1 MVIDKRNIQDFAVG
15 GFRPHGEV
23 ELWAEGP
30 VMRVIA
36 QGPFNREA
44 VRALGK
50 AVNDL
55 YQALGPDR
63 PICELIEY
71 RHSLL
76 ASPETLTTL
85 GDLLALMTR
94 LGIAQK
100 AIAIVVTDD
109 VEARDLML
117 PIVTKVYTDQGRAV
131 ASFSSVAEAQAWL
144 TQQLGR

>member
-1 MVIDKRNIQDFAVG
+1 MVIDKRNIQDFAAG

-44 VRALGK
+44 VLALGK

-55 YQALGPDR
+55 YQELGPER
-63 PICELIEY
+63 PVCELVEY
-71 RHSLL
+71 RGSLL
-76 ASPETLTTL
+76 ASPEALTTL
-85 GDLLALMTR
+85 GELLALMTR
-94 LGIAQK
+94 LGTAQK
-100 AIAIVVTDD
+100 AIAIVVADD

-117 PIVTKVYTDQGRAV
+117 PIVTKVYADQGRPV
-131 ASFSSVAEAQAWL
+131 ASFNSVAEAQTWL
-144 TQQLGR
+144 EKQLGA